1 MPSKKFAPIQ
11 WTYGT
16 LITDDPEALAR
27 EERSKELYG
36 FAQVERVQRGEEKPP
51 SPARLKADRSRAEA
65 AAALPLKVVGTP
77 TIDLYAREKVT
88 GRARYPVDIYP
99 TGVLYT
105 KVLRS
110 PYPHAKVTRLDTS
123 DAERMPGVRA
133 IVTYADMPRIARPPL
148 TDEPSFA
155 GEGIA
160 AVAAETEGIAEAAL
174 RAIKVEYEQLPFVLD
189 PREAAKPGAPL
200 VRSDLRTNHVRD
212 PQFSNK
218 RGDVERGFAQADIV
232 VESKSQTSW
241 EQHVA
246 MEPHSATAM
255 WEADDRL
262 TVWSSTQYAHG
273 MRNGIAS
280 ALAMPQSK
288 VRVLAEHTGSGWGD
302 KTGLLPYHVYTAL
315 LAKKAG
321 RPVRYELN
329 RKDVFVEAGHN
340 YPKYQ
345 EIRLGFKRDG
355 TITAMQGVSWV
366 PAGSRGAPGNGDDW
380 ESALRVYKIP
390 NVDVQG
396 FSVRTNTV
404 TASPLRSVGEPAGVF
419 SIEILMDQAAEKLN
433 MDPLELRLKN
443 IEEKVDQVTNLPF
456 SSNGLR
462 EALERGAEAFGW
474 KQKWQGW
481 NRQRDLTKPQRGVG
495 MACFSFNK
503 GGQSPPMTAIVQIET
518 DGSVRMLT
526 GAADI
531 GGGQA
536 TTWSMIVAETL
547 GVPLSQVTISRM
559 DTAAG
564 SDSGGIFGS
573 RGTKSVGMAALR
585 AAQEA
590 RKELLQGAAFNLK
603 VKAEE
608 LDIADAVVFVKSDP
622 TKKLTFAQA
631 AAAGVVIVDDI
642 PRTAAGTI
650 IGEAKVPPPTGY
662 SQKTFGAGFYEVEVD
677 PGTGNVRVLR
687 VVQAHDVG
695 KAINPLAV
703 ENQIH
708 GGIMHAMNKALTEEL
723 IYDPSTGVLVNPNL
737 DDYKLHMI
745 DATPTDIKVVLVEP
759 IDVLGPYGAK
769 GIGEPA
775 NGVGQPS
782 IANAIYDAI
791 GARLTEVPMN
801 PYRVMKAVK
810 AV

>member
-321 RPVRYELN
+321 RPVR
-329 RKDVFVEAGHN
+329 DAGRLLG
-340 YPKYQ
+340 PGRLPGSPR
-345 EIRLGFKRDG
+345 ERRRLGVR
-355 TITAMQGVSWV
+355 
-366 PAGSRGAPGNGDDW
+366 PA
-380 ESALRVYKIP
+380 
-390 NVDVQG
+390 
-396 FSVRTNTV
+396 
-404 TASPLRSVGEPAGVF
+404 
-419 SIEILMDQAAEKLN
+419 
-433 MDPLELRLKN
+433 RLQ
-443 IEEKVDQVTNLPF
+443 D
-456 SSNGLR
+456 
-462 EALERGAEAFGW
+462 
-474 KQKWQGW
+474 
-481 NRQRDLTKPQRGVG
+481 PQRGRPRLLRAHQYG
-495 MACFSFNK
+495 HGQPAAQRRRA
-503 GGQSPPMTAIVQIET
+503 GGGVLHRDIDGPGGRETEHGPP
-518 DGSVRMLT
+518 
-526 GAADI
+526 GAAPEEHR
-531 GGGQA
+531 G
-536 TTWSMIVAETL
+536 E
-547 GVPLSQVTISRM
+547 SRPGNQP
-559 DTAAG
+559 A
-564 SDSGGIFGS
+564 
-573 RGTKSVGMAALR
+573 
-585 AAQEA
+585 
-590 RKELLQGAAFNLK
+590 LLQQR
-603 VKAEE
+603 
-608 LDIADAVVFVKSDP
+608 P
-622 TKKLTFAQA
+622 
-631 AAAGVVIVDDI
+631 
-642 PRTAAGTI
+642 PRG
-650 IGEAKVPPPTGY
+650 P
-662 SQKTFGAGFYEVEVD
+662 GAG
-677 PGTGNVRVLR
+677 R
-687 VVQAHDVG
+687 
-695 KAINPLAV
+695 
-703 ENQIH
+703 
-708 GGIMHAMNKALTEEL
+708 
-723 IYDPSTGVLVNPNL
+723 
-737 DDYKLHMI
+737 
-745 DATPTDIKVVLVEP
+745 
-759 IDVLGPYGAK
+759 
-769 GIGEPA
+769 
-775 NGVGQPS
+775 
-782 IANAIYDAI
+782 
-791 GARLTEVPMN
+791 
-801 PYRVMKAVK
+801 
-810 AV
+810 